1 MGDGKKKNE
10 GIKGIIIKLGN
21 ENKLNKIETE
31 LGMKLYCSKFMK
43 W

>member
-31 LGMKLYCSKFMK
+31 LGMKLYCSKCMR